1 MNGLKVLPFIDF
13 YELTVVIYILSVLQR
28 KMFPG
33 TVHLMVLSLV
43 IAINLYKILGQIKA
57 NHYEQKK
64 SFFPIYVSL
73 ILNIG
78 ILAIIWL

>member
-43 IAINLYKILGQIKA
+43 IAINL
-57 NHYEQKK
+57 
-64 SFFPIYVSL
+64 
-73 ILNIG
+73 
-78 ILAIIWL
+78 